1 MENFA
6 QELYDI
12 SLKYQNNPK
21 VDVVIQT
28 SPEEQA
34 RYFLDSLKGR
44 LILTAEQGKF
54 ELLVLQVEY
63 SKQSVEQLNKYETLI
78 FEGCVAMGLNA
89 EVIELYENEIGNRE
103 SIGFHI
109 YVNWKKE

>member
-12 SLKYQNNPK
+12 SLKYQNSPK
-21 VDVVIQT
+21 IKKIRKATSEIQAK
-28 SPEEQA
+28 S
-34 RYFLDSLKGR
+34 FLKEIKVR
-44 LILTAEQGKF
+44 LMHAAEQGKF
-54 ELLVLQVEY
+54 ELPILQVEY

-78 FEGCVAMGLNA
+78 FEGCKAMGLKT
-89 EVIELYENEIGNRE
+89 EVRELYETEMGNRE

-109 YVNWKKE
+109 YVHWRKE